1 MTAQPNSHPGGQRT
15 AEGASNPDW
24 HPWAPDATAIT
35 TYLDAKQ
42 VLTSSKFASV
52 ARAGSEPV
60 WGGNLTTSNGSSH
73 LKRRRWLA
81 PLVSRRSVAK
91 FDADVLDLAMNEYLG
106 RRLYAQAEY
115 GNVDLIPLLRLM
127 LVPIMAGFVG
137 IDGDFEAIENSA
149 RLRGYIGDF
158 NAGSSLLQY
167 AKSDDHDELVAQALA
182 SIEAF
187 ADEFYRPSRARREQL
202 VERFRAGEIDE
213 DDLPRDVLTRQLL
226 DEQGL
231 WDERTAVRDAI
242 TLLTGGLHTT
252 AVGTAQILDTYYN
265 WAGRSDADHED
276 EELLRAIVNE
286 VLRVYPVVEF
296 LPRTC
301 VEDTTLK
308 SGREITAGTEIV
320 VNLYLA
326 NHDPAVFGADADAF
340 RPERYKELAPDV
352 QHYGL
357 AFGAGPHLCIGRPLV
372 VLARSDSFETSI
384 PRTLPKILKR
394 LLAAGIRPASDE
406 DPTLE
411 DTFRRMLRTYPV
423 DVPAGGCPFGGTDAA
438 S

>member
-1 MTAQPNSHPGGQRT
+1 MTKHPISHSDGPS
-15 AEGASNPDW
+15 AVEGASNPDW
-24 HPWAPDATAIT
+24 HPWAPQSTAIT
-35 TYLDAKQ
+35 TYADAKQ

-52 ARAGSEPV
+52 ASPGSEPV
-60 WGGNLTTSNGSSH
+60 WGGNLTTSNGPSH

-81 PLVSRRSVAK
+81 PLVSRRSVSK
-91 FDADVLDLAMNEYLG
+91 FDSDVLDVAMNEYLG
-106 RRLYAQAEY
+106 TRLYAQAEH

-137 IDGDFEAIENSA
+137 IDGEFGEIERSA
-149 RLRGYIGDF
+149 RLREYIGDF

-167 AKSDDHDELVAQALA
+167 AKSDDHAELVAQAER
-182 SIEAF
+182 SIDAF
-187 ADEFYRPSRARREQL
+187 AEEFFLPSRERRRKL
-202 VERFRAGEIDE
+202 VARFRAGEIEE
-213 DDLPRDVLTRQLL
+213 DDLPRDVLTRQIL

-265 WAGRSDADHED
+265 WDGRSEDDHED

-296 LPRTC
+296 LPRKC
-301 VEDTTLK
+301 VEDMTLK
-308 SGREITAGTEIV
+308 SGREIKAGTDLV

-326 NHDPAVFGADADAF
+326 NHDRTVFGEDADEF
-340 RPERYKELAPDV
+340 RPGRYRELAPDV

-394 LLAAGIRPASDE
+394 LLAAGIRPAADE
-406 DPTLE
+406 DATLE
-411 DTFRRMLRTYPV
+411 DTFRRMLRSYPV
-423 DVPAGGCPFGGTDAA
+423 EVPQGCPFGGSAA
-438 S
+438 PRT